1 MRTYPGP
8 PLFVLPSHFFCKAA
22 SLQDEDAAQAAEALS
37 RYKDRPWDYLESEG
51 TRPKFKYYR

>member
-1 MRTYPGP
+1 MRTCPALSP
-8 PLFVLPSHFFCKAA
+8 FVTLPRSRCFCKAA

-51 TRPKFKYYR
+51 T